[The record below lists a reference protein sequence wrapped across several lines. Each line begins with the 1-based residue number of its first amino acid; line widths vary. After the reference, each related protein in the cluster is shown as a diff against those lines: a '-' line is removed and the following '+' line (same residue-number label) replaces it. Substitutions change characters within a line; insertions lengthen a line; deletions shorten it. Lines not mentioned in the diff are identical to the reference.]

1 MRDARG
7 GAVSG
12 STGAPDGQDVPGL
25 AGWFRFP
32 RPRAA
37 LLASA
42 VLALE
47 ALVLVALAVRG
58 VVSLVRPS
66 ADGSVPVA
74 AALVVCAGLA
84 AWVLLAGAWALGLG
98 RSWVRGIAA
107 TVQILG
113 LLVAVSFFQG
123 GLVALPSTVAVVA
136 ATGLAALFAP
146 SVVEFTRREGSPFDE
161 D

>member
-1 MRDARG
+1 M
-7 GAVSG
+7 SG
-12 STGAPDGQDVPGL
+12 STGARDGGDRHGL

-37 LLASA
+37 LLASV

-58 VVSLVRPS
+58 IVSLVHPQG
-66 ADGSVPVA
+66 DGSVPVA
-74 AALVVCAGLA
+74 VALVVCAGLA
-84 AWVLLAGAWALGLG
+84 AWVLLAGAWAIGLG
-98 RSWVRGIAA
+98 RSWVRGIAS

-123 GLVALPSTVAVVA
+123 GLVALPSAIAVVSA
-136 ATGLAALFAP
+136 AGLVGLFAP